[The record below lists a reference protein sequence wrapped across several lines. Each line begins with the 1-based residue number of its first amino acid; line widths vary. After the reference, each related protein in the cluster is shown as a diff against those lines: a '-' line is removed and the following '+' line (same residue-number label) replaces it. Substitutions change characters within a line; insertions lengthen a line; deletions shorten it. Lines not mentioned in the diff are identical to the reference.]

1 MSVNFHHR
9 PAVLAV
15 DDSPLIHQ
23 LIRDALNP
31 YYHVLVA
38 DNAAAALATLYQEPV
53 KVLLLDVTMPEIDG
67 LELCRTVRTLP
78 QFQLLPIVM
87 LTSRD
92 APFDRVQGRLAGAS
106 EYLTKPFDAEELRQ
120 VVHKFVAVAST
131 PAIE

>member
-1 MSVNFHHR
+1 MSANFHHR
-9 PAVLAV
+9 PVVLAV

-23 LIRDALNP
+23 LIREALGQ

-38 DNAAAALATLYQEPV
+38 DNANTALATLYQEPIQ
-53 KVLLLDVTMPEIDG
+53 VLLLDVTMPEVDG

-78 QFQLLPIVM
+78 QFHTLPIVM

-92 APFDRVQGRLAGAS
+92 APFDRVQGRMAGAS

-120 VVHKFVAVAST
+120 VVQKFVAVAST